1 MMLRRAVF
9 ASRSHIYA
17 KGDAL
22 QVIDFCGVAT
32 VVPVNHR
39 ME

>member
-1 MMLRRAVF
+1 MLRRAVLLVG
-9 ASRSHIYA
+9 HIYMLTL
-17 KGDAL
+17 GDTL